1 MYGFGAHNSDKPG
14 EVIGS
19 RLVEVRHFADCSSR
33 LRVVWLVRFV
43 EHLQQMRALGFAR
56 TSRGKPIHR
65 ASHKRLSAEIRF
77 AKTSSGLL
85 GRNRCSKGVATI
97 SRRIRRSMPR
107 RLKTGIWLMA
117 WVLLDAIGGINCVFC
132 GIKGLAE
139 NMSMHQPG
147 ARHGI
152 WHVPSITQAV
162 REFYCASPV
171 CSD

>member
-1 MYGFGAHNSDKPG
+1 MQFKAQGGLAGSLRGTPSTNESTGFCTDESWK
-14 EVIGS
+14 
-19 RLVEVRHFADCSSR
+19 ADSQS
-33 LRVVWLVRFV
+33 F
-43 EHLQQMRALGFAR
+43 
-56 TSRGKPIHR
+56 S
-65 ASHKRLSAEIRF
+65 RLSAEIRF